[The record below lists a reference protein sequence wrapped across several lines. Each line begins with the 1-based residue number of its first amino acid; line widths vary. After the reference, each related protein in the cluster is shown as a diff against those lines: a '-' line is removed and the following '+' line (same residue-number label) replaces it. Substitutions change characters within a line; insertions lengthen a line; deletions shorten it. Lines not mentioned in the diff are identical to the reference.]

1 MKYGWRLV
9 LTPLWALCIAG
20 AFVTAFLA
28 MGWYSWAA
36 FSLAGLV
43 GLAIGVPVGIWN
55 TKKVRRDD
63 PWWQTGSKNS

>member
-9 LTPLWALCIAG
+9 LIPLWALCIAG
-20 AFVTAFLA
+20 AVVIAFLA

-36 FSLAGLV
+36 FALAGLV

-63 PWWQTGSKNS
+63 PQWQTGPKNS